1 MQLLSCSLDKNVH
14 TFAGDR
20 RTTTY
25 QTDPCHN
32 NMHETAAMKPPMIHL
47 SIVSNPPIHAELRFS
62 VRKETAKKIAIPFHG
77 NQHSMAS
84 RKLTCIRSAFCWNPL
99 TTLTPITLER
109 FQNEVLVQVMPQW
122 PTRTRYE
129 STRLTHYNFSKGIQR

>member
-47 SIVSNPPIHAELRFS
+47 SIVSNPPIHAELRFA
-62 VRKETAKKIAIPFHG
+62 VRKQLKNRYNLPWK
-77 NQHSMAS
+77 
-84 RKLTCIRSAFCWNPL
+84 
-99 TTLTPITLER
+99 
-109 FQNEVLVQVMPQW
+109 
-122 PTRTRYE
+122 PT
-129 STRLTHYNFSKGIQR
+129 